1 MGWSCSWVAVKGAAA
16 DEVLAALDLVETGQE
31 ALPGS
36 RSAPMCYRVRP
47 DGWLVLFSEDFDWGE
62 RARVLEL
69 SRFGMTVGCQFEDK
83 VEMTSVATC
92 AEAGVELWR
101 VFHVNDPLYRLD
113 VSGEPPAAYAAIRDA
128 HIREQDEDGGED
140 SNADF
145 IHDSPLELA
154 KAAGILCGR
163 AGTSDPVDALV
174 VASAARR
181 GDDIITTDPEDLRAL
196 AAVAPGCGRILDLND
211 L

>member
-16 DEVLAALDLVETGQE
+16 DEVLATLDLVETGQE

-36 RSAPMCYRVRP
+36 RSAPMCYAVRP
-47 DGWLVLFSEDFDWGE
+47 DGWLVLFSEDFDWAE
-62 RARVLEL
+62 RGKVLEL
-69 SRFGMTVGCQFEDK
+69 SRFGMAVGCQFEDR

-101 VFHVNDPLYRLD
+101 VFHTNDPLYRLD
-113 VSGEPPAAYAAIRDA
+113 VSGEPPAAYAGIRDA

-145 IHDSPLELA
+145 IHDVPLELA
-154 KAAGILCGR
+154 KSACGYRADEDEAVFKGLRFASGR
-163 AGTSDPVDALV
+163 APRPSTGLLGSLLAVF
-174 VASAARR
+174 RR
-181 GDDIITTDPEDLRAL
+181 R
-196 AAVAPGCGRILDLND
+196 
-211 L
+211 